1 MNAFLP
7 PLAVSITGPQ
17 ILHLLG
23 RFHPAVVHFP
33 IALVTIAAVLETL
46 QVVRRKPELHVG
58 TSACVFFGALSGIA
72 AAAFGWLLE
81 DAEGGGG
88 SVVEW
93 HKWIGIAATVISI
106 LAALFLLGAARS
118 DKARIALRANV
129 FLGAALVG
137 LTGYLGGEM
146 VFGKNHLTKGIFDNP
161 SPDML
166 AKNVSSDPATVHEVK
181 ADAGTDFNHDI
192 APILRDYCL
201 RCHGGEKTKGKLS
214 LKTHAEA
221 MKEAANGKS
230 IIPGQPDKSTL
241 YTRLLDPEEPM
252 PPPKEKQLTPEQK
265 KLVHQWIKEGAK
277 WPDDAVLQ

>member
-1 MNAFLP
+1 MIAFVL
-7 PLAVSITGPQ
+7 PLAITGPQ

-33 IALVTIAAVLETL
+33 IALVTIAAVLETW
-46 QVVRRKPELHVG
+46 QIMRRKPGVHG
-58 TSACVFFGALSGIA
+58 ATPACVFFGALSGIA

-88 SVVEW
+88 SVVAW

-106 LAALFLLGAARS
+106 LAALLLLAAARS

-146 VFGKNHLTKGIFDNP
+146 VFGTNHLTKKIFDDNP
-161 SPDML
+161 SPEMI
-166 AKNVSSDPATVHEVK
+166 VSTDPAIIPQAR
-181 ADAGTDFNHDI
+181 ADAGTDFHHDI

-221 MKEAANGKS
+221 MKDAANGKS
-230 IIPGQPDKSTL
+230 IVPGQPDKSTL
-241 YTRLLDPEEPM
+241 YTRLLDPEDPM

-277 WPDDAVLQ
+277 WPDDLTLQ